1 MTQAL
6 YDATSPQSILEFARS
21 LSGKTLAEAIDMSQ
35 VTENTRNKGDL
46 GKMVEKYYYRELIDK
61 IRVKQP
67 PSVSKA
73 AVYS

>member
-1 MTQAL
+1 MIRRIFTRIKRLVDTPDVEELAAYQHKIPHSVKLAIE
-6 YDATSPQSILEFARS
+6 YD
-21 LSGKTLAEAIDMSQ
+21 K
-35 VTENTRNKGDL
+35 NTGF
-46 GKMVEKYYYRELIDK
+46 YELIDK